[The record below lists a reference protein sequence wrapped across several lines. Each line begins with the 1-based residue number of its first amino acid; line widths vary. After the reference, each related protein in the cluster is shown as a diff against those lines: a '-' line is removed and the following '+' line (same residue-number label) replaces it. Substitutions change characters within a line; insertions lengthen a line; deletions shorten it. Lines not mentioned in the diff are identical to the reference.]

1 MHWRAHQPLS
11 LRRSPRDPRR
21 WRTLRLPAHSGLAKG
36 GTGGRSGTAAGTKRK
51 PEVGPTPPRSKTK
64 KKRTFTPAGQT
75 FRQAEADNLL
85 GVVLVQDHPYTVL
98 SRVQLDRVCERLLQS
113 IEAAIDFGN

>member
-1 MHWRAHQPLS
+1 MIF
-11 LRRSPRDPRR
+11 RS
-21 WRTLRLPAHSGLAKG
+21 
-36 GTGGRSGTAAGTKRK
+36 AGTKRK

-85 GVVLVQDHPYTVL
+85 GACV
-98 SRVQLDRVCERLLQS
+98 S
-113 IEAAIDFGN
+113 ANGGNFEHVM